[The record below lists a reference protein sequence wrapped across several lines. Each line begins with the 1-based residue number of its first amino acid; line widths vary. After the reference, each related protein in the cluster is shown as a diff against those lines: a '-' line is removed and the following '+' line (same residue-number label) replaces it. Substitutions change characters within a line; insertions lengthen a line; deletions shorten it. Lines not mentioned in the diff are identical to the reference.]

1 MKDPLIETKPVL
13 DLSEFETKT
22 KSGIGVDCA
31 IIDPRTGEE
40 TATVFTM
47 LGMDSDEY
55 LTFKDAEEKEAQVQ
69 LMDAMVKSSG
79 ASQNKKAAEKKELK
93 SEEEKLIEKII
104 VLTKGWKNVMW
115 EGVIVDFTPEMA
127 RTIYTKNAIVRNQ
140 LRRFIEDRRNFFQ
153 VAQPN

>member
-1 MKDPLIETKPVL
+1 MKDPLAIEKPVL

-22 KSGIGVDCA
+22 KSGVGVDCA
-31 IIDPRTGEE
+31 IVDPRTGEE

-55 LTFKDAEEKEAQVQ
+55 LTFKDAEEKEAQAQ

-79 ASQNKKAAEKKELK
+79 ATQNKKTALQKELK
-93 SEEEKLIEKII
+93 SEEDKLIDKIV
-104 VLTKGWKNVMW
+104 VLTKGWKNVRW
-115 EGVIVDFTPEMA
+115 EGKELEFSTEHAKMV
-127 RTIYTKNAIVRNQ
+127 YTKNAIVRNQ

-153 VAQPN
+153 IAQPS